1 MFENLLQQ
9 IQSQGQFTRAHMVEA
24 ISICGAQT
32 PDEAYAYIQS
42 LLEDVEVLTTDDKIR
57 VLTDLNTYF
66 GGEDV

>member
-1 MFENLLQQ
+1 
-9 IQSQGQFTRAHMVEA
+9 MVEA

-57 VLTDLNTYF
+57 VITDLNTYF